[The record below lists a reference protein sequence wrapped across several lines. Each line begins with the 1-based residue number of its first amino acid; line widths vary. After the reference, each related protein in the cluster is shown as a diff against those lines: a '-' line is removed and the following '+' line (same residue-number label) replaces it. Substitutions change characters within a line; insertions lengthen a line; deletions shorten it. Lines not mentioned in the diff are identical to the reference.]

1 MGEKVVIPS
10 KFRRQV
16 LEELHVGHLGVCKM
30 KSLARGFVW
39 WPHVDD
45 EIEQVCQQ
53 CGPCRANAQMPP
65 TTAVHPWVY
74 PSAPWERVHVD
85 FASHQGRS
93 YLVLVD
99 AFSKWPEIEEMHGT
113 TANQTIE
120 ALTKIFATHGFPVTL
135 VSDNGP
141 PFKSAEF
148 EHFLRSRGIFHRATP
163 PYHPASNGQAE
174 SMVRTFKSFLKKQQ
188 RNGRSRAV
196 MVCQFL
202 ARYRVTPCSSTGR
215 ASAELL
221 LGRIPRTKLSL
232 LKPSVTQ
239 RLIGLGEFVYS
250 REFLTGDSV
259 LLRDLRPGSVSKW
272 RRATVTGRVGPLV
285 YEVYID
291 GRTRTAHLD
300 HLLADRTVDRP
311 GLVVSDRPVPAV
323 VPESEPIRRD
333 SGKDELPAAD
343 RGPLDRGTPVPQ
355 SGATELPGAAMQRR
369 ASGGSH
375 RGRPLGYSGDSVSCS
390 AGAALVSPG
399 NDGQSAGPVLRRS
412 ERLRSRVS

>member
-16 LEELHVGHLGVCKM
+16 LGELHVGHLGVCKM

-148 EHFLRSRGIFHRATP
+148 EHFFEVERHF
-163 PYHPASNGQAE
+163 
-174 SMVRTFKSFLKKQQ
+174 
-188 RNGRSRAV
+188 
-196 MVCQFL
+196 
-202 ARYRVTPCSSTGR
+202 SSCYT
-215 ASAELL
+215 A
-221 LGRIPRTKLSL
+221 LS
-232 LKPSVTQ
+232 PSV
-239 RLIGLGEFVYS
+239 
-250 REFLTGDSV
+250 
-259 LLRDLRPGSVSKW
+259 KW
-272 RRATVTGRVGPLV
+272 
-285 YEVYID
+285 
-291 GRTRTAHLD
+291 
-300 HLLADRTVDRP
+300 
-311 GLVVSDRPVPAV
+311 
-323 VPESEPIRRD
+323 
-333 SGKDELPAAD
+333 SG
-343 RGPLDRGTPVPQ
+343 
-355 SGATELPGAAMQRR
+355 
-369 ASGGSH
+369 
-375 RGRPLGYSGDSVSCS
+375 
-390 AGAALVSPG
+390 
-399 NDGQSAGPVLRRS
+399 
-412 ERLRSRVS
+412 